1 MKKFLAL
8 LLALI
13 YLNLVIGAPDEA
25 IGRVVSILGGDS
37 FGVQIEIS
45 DPRTKNIDRV
55 KLADVVSPSTLTS
68 EGKMARNFTSAILK
82 NKTVFLDIDD
92 NSISGRNALGQ
103 LVCVV
108 YLMDSDFRPAWPCF
122 NRVLVDNAYAII
134 NDAKEN
140 EFNASNWWQ
149 EAPEININRSRI
161 IAASGKEKL
170 YNTDPVVL
178 KQDPTSSL
186 ISIGYRRTYFGKGE
200 TEKIMRTAV
209 R

>member
-8 LLALI
+8 LLALL

-68 EGKMARNFTSAILK
+68 EGKMARNFTSSILK

-108 YLMDSDFRPAWPCF
+108 YLMDSDLRPAWPCF
-122 NRVLVDNAYAII
+122 NRVLVDNAYATI

-140 EFNASNWWQ
+140 EFNSSNWWQ
-149 EAPEININRSRI
+149 EAPKININRSRI

-178 KQDPTSSL
+178 MQDPTSSL

-200 TEKIMRTAV
+200 TEKL
-209 R
+209 